1 MPSAHREPCCRW
13 GGRPEG
19 GKGWG
24 QADLRTGSRRLS
36 LPGIHVLSVSQEGRF
51 LAEDEERGKVIGG
64 LKREE
69 EE

>member
-1 MPSAHREPCCRW
+1 M
-13 GGRPEG
+13 
-19 GKGWG
+19 
-24 QADLRTGSRRLS
+24 RTGSRRLS

-51 LAEDEERGKVIGG
+51 LAEDEERGKVTGG